1 MPSLYRLGRLGVV
14 GVAVK
19 VCYVGKLRR
28 ASSKVDA
35 VSGWS
40 EMVCACEEPSVVANM
55 PMLSRLPLTM
65 AVPEV
70 PFLSGI

>member
-1 MPSLYRLGRLGVV
+1 M
-14 GVAVK
+14 K
-19 VCYVGKLRR
+19 VCYGDKLRR
-28 ASSKVDA
+28 ATSKVDA

-40 EMVCACEEPSVVANM
+40 EKVCACEEPSVVANM
-55 PMLSRLPLTM
+55 PMLSRLPMTM